1 MTASDAAAGD
11 QFVCREETTE
21 KIFLFVAAAIL
32 SKKFCNYATNFK

>member
-32 SKKFCNYATNFK
+32 SKKFLHLCTEF